1 MVKEIIYTVIAKE
14 KNKVLTEF
22 TEHRGNFE
30 TIGQN
35 ILSKVKT
42 ESRATICFEKE
53 YVLLYILSIMLMSIH
68 ASLLDIFSIT

>member
-14 KNKVLTEF
+14 KNKVLTEY

-53 YVLLYILSIMLMSIH
+53 YVLLSINIHIILLCFFYN
-68 ASLLDIFSIT
+68 ASL

>member
-1 MVKEIIYTVIAKE
+1 MAKEIIYVVVAKE
-14 KNKVLTEF
+14 KNKVLCEY

-35 ILSKVKT
+35 ILSKVKS

-53 YVLLYILSIMLMSIH
+53 
-68 ASLLDIFSIT
+68 